1 MYHFRSGTDEQYDKR
16 DALLLEVQELIDEQK
31 TQLVKNED
39 AKMQEKVKEEQG
51 KKVRDMA
58 MKNLKEK
65 DDNEPSDG

>member
-1 MYHFRSGTDEQYDKR
+1 
-16 DALLLEVQELIDEQK
+16 
-31 TQLVKNED
+31 
-39 AKMQEKVKEEQG
+39 MQEKVKEEQG